1 MSGTEPCIEEVRNCW
16 INVNQLCKFKRMM
29 WHSCCAS
36 FPRHSMWLWRGAPEV
51 NMSWASLLHLSSS
64 WALPV
69 HTGKSWW
76 KQLWRWSL
84 VLSCASVRETFSGY
98 FRNLR
103 TQLFCFSDLWMLK
116 RSLGTE
122 SGRPAVAE
130 HCAKT
135 LPHSRGRSSNST
147 LEWKDFVSR
156 ACGQKRPPYPDWFSD
171 NSWKWQVLHVA
182 KWDQTST
189 NFFKPCCATR
199 LDDAAWWQGRRLGVM
214 W

>member
-103 TQLFCFSDLWMLK
+103 TQLFNLFQRPLHWMLK
-116 RSLGTE
+116 RSYPGHWVRKA
-122 SGRPAVAE
+122 SCGRALRKNTATQPWKVFKLNVGME
-130 HCAKT
+130 KT
-135 LPHSRGRSSNST
+135 L
-147 LEWKDFVSR
+147 WVVR
-156 ACGQKRPPYPDWFSD
+156 ADKNVRHIQIDLVTTHESD
-171 NSWKWQVLHVA
+171 K
-182 KWDQTST
+182 
-189 NFFKPCCATR
+189 CC
-199 LDDAAWWQGRRLGVM
+199 M
-214 W
+214 